1 MKMMKKLSVLLL
13 SFGMMLMLTA
23 PALAVP
29 SESFAVLNVKYAPN
43 GSPRNGIEI
52 SLCKVADAVRGEDG
66 KYTYTLTEDFA
77 GSGINVN
84 TILNGKQVTD
94 PETNT
99 DVNQQLLRS
108 FGNYINERA
117 SDENPVR
124 KLTATTAN
132 MAIGTDSESS
142 DGVAQFTGLE
152 DGLYLGYTNTVTTID
167 RTQYTA
173 VPFLLNIPYVAG
185 GVANNYI
192 TANMKFTADTL
203 PLPVDPEPDEPIITP
218 PITDDPYSPGPGPVG
233 PTGPVAP
240 APAPA
245 VDPAPVPPAGP
256 AVEPAPVEEPVIDI
270 LPEEVP
276 LASLP
281 EEELPVEIEIPDA
294 EVPLANLPQTG
305 LLWWPVPLMASAGV
319 ACVGLGAYTK
329 KRDRDA

>member
-29 SESFAVLNVKYAPN
+29 SESFAVLNVKYTPN
-43 GSPRNGIEI
+43 GSPQNGIEI
-52 SLCKVADAVRGEDG
+52 SLCKVADAVPGEEG
-66 KYTYTLTEDFA
+66 YTYTLTGDFTDFDIDLNA
-77 GSGINVN
+77 
-84 TILNGKQVTD
+84 ILGGKQVTD
-94 PETNT
+94 PETNSEI
-99 DVNQQLLRS
+99 NRQLLRQ
-108 FGNYINERA
+108 FGEYINTRA
-117 SDENPVR
+117 SSAEPVK

-152 DGLYLGYTNTVTTID
+152 DGLYLGYTNTVTTFG

-173 VPFLLNIPYVAG
+173 VPFLLNIPYEVG

-192 TANMKFTADTL
+192 TANLKFTTYTP